1 MGLGRTAPH
10 RARAAYLRTLA
21 ALPLP
26 DRSPRAPAPV
36 PLTVLA
42 TATAAGRELA
52 FCTFTASPRLWV
64 AFNEAAPELFG
75 FLTGLTSGTPD
86 LWISNYAYE
95 DWIREADHTEQIR
108 SAAVNVWEEHIR
120 TCDG

>member
-10 RARAAYLRTLA
+10 RTRAAYLRALA
-21 ALPLP
+21 ALPLLA
-26 DRSPRAPAPV
+26 RAPRTPAPV

-64 AFNEAAPELFG
+64 ACNTAAPVPFG
-75 FLTGLTSGTPD
+75 FLTGLTSGEPD
-86 LWISNYAYE
+86 LWISDYAHE
-95 DWIREADHTEQIR
+95 AWIREADHTEQIKT
-108 SAAVNVWEEHIR
+108 AAFDIWEQHIR
-120 TCDG
+120 TCSG